1 MLFHSLY
8 DTVNFIILS
17 VIAIIS
23 IECVDSEVQV
33 HRLLV
38 LEELPIIFKF
48 SGVWKK
54 DRKQVW
60 LTNWDHKN

>member
-48 SGVWKK
+48 SGV
-54 DRKQVW
+54 
-60 LTNWDHKN
+60 